1 MGILSF
7 LGFIVGFIWFVL
19 RLFKKGKK
27 KQPLIFM
34 LICFVTF
41 IVSVSM
47 YDDSSHVDN
56 EEKQIGRGEILNIE
70 DVNDYEWGEILINT
84 LNSIG
89 VEEIEEI
96 KTEVV
101 NEGTINSFP
110 LKIGINSINFKITT
124 PQKNLW
130 ASISNYENVWNVK
143 WIKDYDN
150 KNNYYYLNEDDKYV
164 GDNLLKEDIYSFE
177 TGEIKE
183 KSDVNAV
190 KAYYDN
196 LETEREKERAKREK
210 EEMEAI
216 TTQFLEIYNAFKS
229 NELVAN
235 DKYKGN
241 RYTMIG
247 NFETVEEDG
256 LFNTLFKEIG
266 VTVIV
271 KVNDKTYNLW
281 CKFNES
287 EREKLKKYSKGDIIK
302 FTGECISWGSWT
314 DCKVE

>member
-7 LGFIVGFIWFVL
+7 LGFIIGFIWFLL

-56 EEKQIGRGEILNIE
+56 EEKQIERGETLNIS
-70 DVNDYEWGEILINT
+70 DLHNYEWGDVAVDA

-101 NEGTINSFP
+101 KDS
-110 LKIGINSINFKITT
+110 SVSFKITT
-124 PQKNLW
+124 SKGRLW
-130 ASISNYENVWNVK
+130 IWVESNYSDIWSVK
-143 WIKDYDN
+143 WIKDYDSH
-150 KNNYYYLNEDDKYV
+150 NYYYINEEEKYV
-164 GDNLLKEDIYSFE
+164 GDSLLKEDIYSFE

-183 KSDVNAV
+183 KADVNAV

-216 TTQFLEIYNAFKS
+216 TTEFLEIYNAFKS

-247 NFETVEEDG
+247 RFETVEEDG

-281 CKFNES
+281 CKFDES